1 MSDRPTP
8 DPGDRLEELLEEH
21 RDPPVE
27 EDDRLDQEKP
37 FDPFAPIPVK
47 PDADTADAD
56 TADADKAD
64 EGVDR
69 AGDAKPT
76 TEDRHA
82 LPDAPLFALLRN
94 VESEVGT
101 DRIDRIWVFPL
112 RRLEAGETAV
122 VVVAAFTEPPSER
135 RRVYAAHY
143 TAREDAAETRL
154 VLDEFGTA
162 PTDRVGRMVEEV
174 VERVKDGPAGAP
186 RSHAIDGREDRWNA
200 TLHQLAKAHLAATR
214 RNPRLRP

>member
-8 DPGDRLEELLEEH
+8 DPGERLEELLAEH
-21 RDPPVE
+21 REPAVE
-27 EDDRLDQEKP
+27 EEDRVDQDEP
-37 FDPFAPIPVK
+37 FDPFAPIPAK
-47 PDADTADAD
+47 ADA
-56 TADADKAD
+56 AKAD
-64 EGVDR
+64 DGVDR
-69 AGDAKPT
+69 AGDATST

-122 VVVAAFTEPPSER
+122 VVVAAFTEPPSQR

-186 RSHAIDGREDRWNA
+186 RSHAIDGREDRWNE
-200 TLHQLAKAHLAATR
+200 TLHQLAEAHLAATR